1 MSVIDYFIDKNW
13 NYREVLFAFQS
24 LSDAHTNE
32 MMTKI
37 IVNILKKYKLK
48 NRLLA
53 VTTDKASNNDKMR
66 KNMKKILKNLEV
78 EWDHEKNHVSCIAHV
93 IQLAVNELL
102 VFIKIFAVNDWM
114 NDVFHEN
121 RLNDI
126 DKESELVNILLK
138 ICYFSRTFFTNIIL
152 WCF

>member
-13 NYREVLFAFQS
+13 KYREVFFVFQS
-24 LSDAHTNE
+24 LSDVHTNE

-53 VTTDKASNNDKMR
+53 VTTNNASNNDKMK
-66 KNMKKILKNLEV
+66 KNMKKILKELEV
-78 EWDHEKNHVSCIAHV
+78 KWNHEKNHVFCIAHV
-93 IQLAVNELL
+93 IQLVVNELL
-102 VFIKIFAVNDWM
+102 VSMKIFAVNDWM

-126 DKESELVNILLK
+126 DKKSELINTFLK
-138 ICYFSRTFFTNIIL
+138 ICYFSLIFLTK
-152 WCF
+152 C